1 MQREDRSQQRG
12 SVVMES
18 DANEG
23 LAQSQMSGM
32 LTMKPLLSAK
42 DVACLFGIN
51 ELTLANWRCA
61 GVGPAYIKIGSAV
74 RYTRQ
79 AIEQYLTE
87 QTIIPSVR
95 EDAANH
101 AHRP

>member
-1 MQREDRSQQRG
+1 MKSEGRSQQRG
-12 SVVMES
+12 SVVAMES
-18 DANEG
+18 DVIEPEK
-23 LAQSQMSGM
+23 SQKSGI
-32 LTMKPLLSAK
+32 LTMQPLLCAI
-42 DVACLFGIN
+42 DVACLFAIN

-61 GVGPAYIKIGSAV
+61 GIGPAYIKIGSAV

-79 AIEQYLTE
+79 AIEQYLTA

-101 AHRP
+101 ADRP